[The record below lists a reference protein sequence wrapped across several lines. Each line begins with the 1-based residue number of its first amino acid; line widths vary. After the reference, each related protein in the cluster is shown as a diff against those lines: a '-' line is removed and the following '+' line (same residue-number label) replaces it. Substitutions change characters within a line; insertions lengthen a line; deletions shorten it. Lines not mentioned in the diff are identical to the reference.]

1 MNSMKKI
8 FLIFCVAAITFS
20 IACTDDPIE
29 EFNVP
34 PAAIIIAPD
43 MAGLNE
49 EVTLNGSGST
59 DPEGEALTFA
69 WAFISVPAGSSAT
82 INNANQATASFTT
95 DLEGSYIVSLTV
107 SDGTD
112 TATDQVTV
120 IASAGNIPTV
130 RITDVNGTDFGDEK
144 VFRPNEEFTVTGAFS
159 FDLED
164 GADLASYDWAF
175 TTQPAG
181 STATPADAN
190 TAEATFSLDLVGEYV
205 LELTVTDSDDNMATG
220 TVTIKVDR
228 IPIILSED
236 INATTTLM
244 NVYDDPQ
251 FTDYL
256 VTRATFRVNAA
267 LTVMPGVT
275 IDFED
280 DNGVFVSTDGSLAAV
295 GTAADSVIFKGQ
307 TGATGSWKGI
317 SLQSNN
323 TANVLS
329 YVRISDAGSGG
340 FDGAGLKAN
349 FLVEDDGRVAINNTK
364 INNGAG
370 SGIYIRNLD
379 SEIRDFA
386 SNVVTGNAIP
396 VTCSINQYHF
406 FDGATDFTGNT
417 NDYIDSYRG
426 STTTEDVTWNK
437 LTVPTRLSGSIDL
450 IGSAVTI
457 QAGARFLG
465 QSGSGLEITPNGSLN
480 ATGTASD
487 MISFTGEQ
495 DTDGVWR
502 GLNFQSNNVSNNLI
516 YCVISNGGQDGFDGA
531 GLKANVFAEGD
542 GRLVIQN
549 STISKSGDAGVYI
562 RNNTSKLPDFSSNTL
577 TDNVFPVRAAPANW
591 HYLDGQSDYTGNTN
605 DLIDGF
611 WSNGSQVSTVTWA
624 ALNVPY
630 RLAANIETWT
640 QGGITIEAGAEIS
653 SRADGGISVSQDAF
667 LNIAGT
673 AANPVIM
680 RGDQNVTGYWRGIRF
695 NSNNASNIVTNLNI
709 SNGGSRG
716 FDGANRKANIE
727 IGSANGLANLTTVSS
742 TLSGGYGI
750 RIQSTG
756 TMIATGLSFSGNVL
770 TGNQDNGGTEND
782 NL

>member
-1 MNSMKKI
+1 MKKI

-29 EFNVP
+29 EFNLP
-34 PAAIIIAPD
+34 PAAIIIAED

-49 EVTLNGSGST
+49 EVTLNGTSST
-59 DPEGEALTFA
+59 DPEGETLTFA
-69 WAFISVPAGSSAT
+69 WAFISVPTGSAAS
-82 INNANQATASFTT
+82 ISNANQATASFTT

-130 RITDVNGTDFGDEK
+130 RITDEFGTDFGDDQ
-144 VFRPNEEFTVTGAFS
+144 VFRPDEQFNITGSFS

-164 GADLASYDWAF
+164 GTDLSSYEWEF
-175 TTQPAG
+175 TSQPAG
-181 STATPADAN
+181 SIASPASAS
-190 TAEATFSLDLVGEYV
+190 AEQVTFSMDLVGEYI
-205 LELTVTDSDDNMATG
+205 LKLTVTDSDDNISADS
-220 TVTIKVDR
+220 VTINVDR
-228 IPIILSED
+228 IPIIISED
-236 INATTTLM
+236 IATTTTLT

-256 VTRATFRVNAA
+256 VTRTTLRVSAA

-280 DNGVFVSTDGSLAAV
+280 DNGIFVSTDGSLSAV

-307 TGATGSWKGI
+307 TGVTGSWRGI

-323 TANVLS
+323 TANILS
-329 YVRISDAGSGG
+329 YVRISDAGSDG

-349 FLVEDDGRVAINNTK
+349 FMVEDDGRVAINNTK
-364 INNGAG
+364 INNGGG
-370 SGIYIRNLD
+370 SGIYIRNFE
-379 SEIRDFA
+379 SEIRDF
-386 SNVVTGNAIP
+386 STNVVTGNVVP

-426 STTTEDVTWNK
+426 TTTSEDVTWNK
-437 LTVPTRLSGSIDL
+437 LTVPTRLSGSIDF
-450 IGSAVTI
+450 IGSAITV
-457 QAGARFLG
+457 QAGAQFLG

-480 ATGTASD
+480 ATGTANE

-495 DTDGVWR
+495 DTEGVWN
-502 GLNFQSNNVSNNLI
+502 GLNFQSNNTSNNLI
-516 YCVISNGGQDGFDGA
+516 YCMISNGGQDGFDGA
-531 GLKANVFAEGD
+531 GLKANVFVEAD

-549 STISKSGDAGVYI
+549 STITKSADAGVYI
-562 RNNTSKLPDFSSNTL
+562 RNNTSKLPDFSTNTL
-577 TDNVFPVRAAPANW
+577 SDNLFPVKSAPANW

-611 WSNGSQVSTVTWA
+611 GSNGSQVSTVTWQ

-630 RLAANIETWT
+630 RLSASTETWT

-653 SRADGGISVSQDAF
+653 SRADGGIAVTSDAF

-680 RGDQNVTGYWRGIRF
+680 RGDQNVTGYWKGIRF
-695 NSNNASNIVTNLNI
+695 NSNNASNVATHLNI

-742 TLSGGYGI
+742 TLSGGFGI
-750 RIQSTG
+750 RIQSSG
-756 TMIATGLSFSGNVL
+756 TMVATGLSFSGNVL

-782 NL
+782 NI